1 MKALLTLT
9 SPDELQILEKP
20 QICLNGVNFDEDFL
34 SALVAK
40 HFTKQ
45 RWQVRHRISDA
56 FEIYMRENPSSH
68 RRKFQ
73 IVAHHA
79 YRLFLSQLGD
89 MALEELRHY
98 HITQFRDC
106 LLADGLHPNTVRRHI
121 TVLNAMVNMAFKHL
135 DIDRLSPL
143 RGLFIRGE
151 GEPSRTIAPITVE
164 QLIKVKAHLLSH
176 PIPSRLAALIQ
187 LNTGM
192 RISEPVLARLD
203 DLVLDHDIPHL
214 WVRKNRLTD
223 RKTQASIRCVPLLG
237 VSLQAAK
244 ELHRRAVMEKSEW
257 LIPQYASEV
266 GNTSC
271 AATLNKCMSHLNFRT
286 HMFRHAFIDRLKAC
300 GDVPVPIA
308 EAITGHGRNVS
319 DFAHYGSVGYTLEQ
333 KKAVI
338 ERILI

>member
-1 MKALLTLT
+1 MSELVAAAAH
-9 SPDELQILEKP
+9 DELLILPRGKVRLHG
-20 QICLNGVNFDEDFL
+20 IDFDEDFL
-34 SALVAK
+34 SELVAR
-40 HFTKQ
+40 HFRRQQWQTKPMF
-45 RWQVRHRISDA
+45 SDA
-56 FEIYMRENPSSH
+56 YGIYMRENPSAH
-68 RRKFQ
+68 RRKFKT
-73 IVAHHA
+73 VARQDYALFVAQFGDMPLDDLRHA
-79 YRLFLSQLGD
+79 HITEFRDSQL
-89 MALEELRHY
+89 AR
-98 HITQFRDC
+98 
-106 LLADGLHPNTVRRHI
+106 GLHANSVRRHI
-121 TVLNAMVNMAFKHL
+121 NMLNAMVNMAFKHL
-135 DIDRLSPL
+135 DMDRLSPFRRL
-143 RGLFIRGE
+143 YIRGE
-151 GEPSRTIAPITVE
+151 GELSRTMAPITVE
-164 QLIKVKAHLLSH
+164 HLRKVKAHLLSH

-214 WVRKNRLTD
+214 WVRKNSLTD

-237 VSLQAAK
+237 VSLLAAK
-244 ELHRRAVMEKSEW
+244 ELHRLAVTQKSEW

-271 AATLNKCMSHLNFRT
+271 AATLNKCMSQLNFRT

-300 GDVPVPIA
+300 GHVPVPIA

-333 KKAVI
+333 KKAVM

>member
-1 MKALLTLT
+1 MKALLTLA
-9 SPDELQILEKP
+9 SPDKLQILEKP
-20 QICLNGVNFDEDFL
+20 QVRLNGINFDEDFL

-40 HFTKQ
+40 HLTKQ
-45 RWQVRHRISDA
+45 RLEVRHRVSDA
-56 FEIYMRENPSSH
+56 FEIYMRENQSAH

-73 IVAHHA
+73 IVSHHA
-79 YRLFLSQLGD
+79 YRLFLVQLGD
-89 MALEELRHY
+89 MALDELRHC
-98 HITQFRDC
+98 HITQLRDC
-106 LLADGLHPNTVRRHI
+106 LLATGLHPNSVRRHI
-121 TVLNAMVNMAFKHL
+121 TVINAMVNMAFKHL
-135 DIDRLSPL
+135 DIDRLSPFRRL
-143 RGLFIRGE
+143 YIRGE
-151 GEPSRTIAPITVE
+151 GEMSRTIAPITQE
-164 QLIKVKAHLLSH
+164 QLCKVKAHLLSH

-214 WVRKNRLTD
+214 WVRKNSLTD

-237 VSLQAAK
+237 VSLLAAK
-244 ELHRRAVMEKSEW
+244 ELHRRAVIQKSEW

-319 DFAHYGSVGYTLEQ
+319 DFAHYGSVGYTLEH
-333 KKAVI
+333 KKAVM

>member
-1 MKALLTLT
+1 MKAISTVAL
-9 SPDELQILEKP
+9 SDELQILPKS
-20 QICLNGVNFDEDFL
+20 QVRLNGINFDEDFL
-34 SALVAK
+34 LALVAK
-40 HFTKQ
+40 HLTKQ
-45 RWQVRHRISDA
+45 RLNVRHRVSDA
-56 FEIYMRENPSSH
+56 FEIYMRENPSAH

-73 IVAHHA
+73 IVSHHA
-79 YRLFLSQLGD
+79 YRLFLAQLGD
-89 MALEELRHY
+89 MALDELRHC
-98 HITQFRDC
+98 HITQLRDY
-106 LLADGLHPNTVRRHI
+106 LLATGLHPNSVRRHI
-121 TVLNAMVNMAFKHL
+121 TVINAMVNMAFKHL
-135 DIDRLSPL
+135 DIDRLSPFRRL
-143 RGLFIRGE
+143 YIRGE
-151 GEPSRTIAPITVE
+151 GGMSRTMAPITQE
-164 QLIKVKAHLLSH
+164 QLCKVKAHLLSH

-203 DLVLDHDIPHL
+203 DLVLDHDIPRL
-214 WVRKNRLTD
+214 WVRKNSLTD

-237 VSLQAAK
+237 VSLLAAK
-244 ELHRRAVMEKSEW
+244 ELHRRAVKQNSEW
-257 LIPQYASEV
+257 LIPQYASEI

-338 ERILI
+338 DRILI

>member
-1 MKALLTLT
+1 MKAISTVVL
-9 SPDELQILEKP
+9 PNELQILAKA
-20 QICLNGVNFDEDFL
+20 QVRLNGINFDEDFL

-40 HFTKQ
+40 QLTKQ
-45 RWQVRHRISDA
+45 RLEVRHRVSDA
-56 FEIYMRENPSSH
+56 FEIYMRENPSAH

-73 IVAHHA
+73 IVSHHA
-79 YRLFLSQLGD
+79 YRLFLAQLGD
-89 MALEELRHY
+89 MALDELRHC
-98 HITQFRDC
+98 HITQLRDC
-106 LLADGLHPNTVRRHI
+106 LLATGLHPNSVRRHI
-121 TVLNAMVNMAFKHL
+121 TVINAMVNMAFKHL
-135 DIDRLSPL
+135 DIDRLSPFRRL
-143 RGLFIRGE
+143 YIRGE
-151 GEPSRTIAPITVE
+151 GEMSRTMAPITQE
-164 QLIKVKAHLLSH
+164 QLCKVKAHLLSH

-214 WVRKNRLTD
+214 WVRKNSLTD

-237 VSLQAAK
+237 VSLLAAI
-244 ELHRRAVMEKSEW
+244 ELHRLAVTQKSEW

-300 GDVPVPIA
+300 GHVPVPIA

-333 KKAVI
+333 KKAVM

>member
-1 MKALLTLT
+1 MKAISTLVL
-9 SPDELQILEKP
+9 PNELQIVPKP
-20 QICLNGVNFDEDFL
+20 QVRLNGINFDEDFL

-40 HFTKQ
+40 HLTKQ
-45 RWQVRHRISDA
+45 RLEVRHRVSDA
-56 FEIYMRENPSSH
+56 FEIYMRENPSAH

-73 IVAHHA
+73 IVSHHA
-79 YRLFLSQLGD
+79 YRLFLAQLGD
-89 MALEELRHY
+89 MALDELRHC
-98 HITQFRDC
+98 HITQLRDC
-106 LLADGLHPNTVRRHI
+106 LLATGLHPNSVRRHI
-121 TVLNAMVNMAFKHL
+121 TVINAMVNMAFKHL
-135 DIDRLSPL
+135 DIDRLSPFRRL
-143 RGLFIRGE
+143 YIRGE
-151 GEPSRTIAPITVE
+151 GEMSRTMAPITQE
-164 QLIKVKAHLLSH
+164 QLCKVKAHLLSH

-214 WVRKNRLTD
+214 WVRKNSLTD

-237 VSLQAAK
+237 VSLLAAK
-244 ELHRRAVMEKSEW
+244 ELHRLAVTQKSEW

-338 ERILI
+338 DRILI